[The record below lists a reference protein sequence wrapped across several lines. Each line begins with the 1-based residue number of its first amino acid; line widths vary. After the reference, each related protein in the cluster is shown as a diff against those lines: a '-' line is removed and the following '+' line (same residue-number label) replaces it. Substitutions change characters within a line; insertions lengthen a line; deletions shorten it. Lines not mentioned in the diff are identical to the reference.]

1 MGKGGG
7 EAERRLTG
15 GDVGG
20 GVGVGQARHLAGQAG
35 LAGPAV
41 EAQVRDPRRGGQG
54 VLAVHADVRVMSVG
68 CGGERKGNGE
78 RASVKFCTTKTDEQD
93 SNTGN

>member
-1 MGKGGG
+1 MERGG
-7 EAERRLTG
+7 AERRLTG

-20 GVGVGQARHLAGQAG
+20 RVGVGQTRHLAGQAG

-41 EAQVRDPRRGGQG
+41 EAEVRDPRRRGQGG

-68 CGGERKGNGE
+68 CWWEGEKRGKYASHVAQQNQGIRK
-78 RASVKFCTTKTDEQD
+78 
-93 SNTGN
+93 